1 MNMKNILFA
10 LLLLP
15 QILFAQKHDYI
26 WVSGDSND
34 PAITTHGG
42 ITIDFNQKPVNAY
55 YNYRKMNMFICNASI
70 CDTAGNLVAYTN
82 GCDIAGA
89 DDEILE
95 NGEEINPGFTWQIS
109 CIQNDDGY
117 ASGIQSAL
125 FLPLP
130 ENDSIYYLFHKQMKL
145 MINPTFAFTEKLLYS
160 IVDMRQNNGSGKVEA
175 KNIELLEDTLSYG
188 ELIATK
194 HANGKDW
201 WLVTP
206 RRNSNTF
213 YILKFTNEGIVD
225 TFQQTIG
232 INLNPEGEG
241 VGQITFS
248 SDGSKIYRVNRF
260 DPILVYD
267 FDREAG
273 VFTQFDTISYNYGD
287 QFIGEVGCAVSP
299 NGRFLYLGCR
309 KFLYQLDLQAS
320 DISASQTVVAEWD
333 GYANPFPTLF
343 WQMQLAPDCKI
354 YGLGGGDTRF
364 YHVIHNP
371 DEPGLACN
379 VEQRGL
385 PLPTPSG
392 SSMPSFPNYR
402 LGPIDNPG
410 VPCTAT
416 VGTQAPPTPLPVF
429 SVFPNPVSAAL
440 KIVPNRQFGGQARVR
455 LFDVTGR
462 MALEEIFDPQSAC
475 AELDVRALPD
485 GMYFYEIWS
494 EGRVARAGKVFKVE

>member
-15 QILFAQKHDYI
+15 QILFAQKHDYV
-26 WVSGDSND
+26 WVAGDGNTT
-34 PAITTHGG
+34 ATTTHGG
-42 ITIDFNQKPVNAY
+42 ITIDFNQNPVNAY
-55 YNYRKMNMFICNASI
+55 YNYRKLNMYICNASI
-70 CDTAGNLVAYTN
+70 CDTSGRLMAYTN
-82 GCDIAGA
+82 GCDIAGE
-89 DDEILE
+89 DDEIME
-95 NGEEINPGFTWQIS
+95 NGDVINPGFARQVS
-109 CIQNDDGY
+109 CIQNEDGY

-206 RRNSNTF
+206 RRNSSTF

-273 VFTQFDTISYNYGD
+273 VFTQFDTISYNYGN
-287 QFIGEVGCAVSP
+287 QFIGEIGCAVSP
-299 NGRFLYLGCR
+299 GGQYLYLSCR
-309 KFLYQLDLQAS
+309 QFLYQIDLWTANVG
-320 DISASQTVVAEWD
+320 ASQTVVAEWD
-333 GYANPFPTLF
+333 GYANPIPTTF
-343 WQMQLAPDCKI
+343 WQCQLGPDCKI
-354 YGLGGGDTRF
+354 YIRAGGDTRF

-402 LGPIDNPG
+402 LGPVDNPG
-410 VPCTAT
+410 VPCTVT

-475 AELDVRALPD
+475 TELDVRALPD
-485 GMYFYEIWS
+485 GMYFYEIWCG
-494 EGRVARAGKVFKVE
+494 GRVARAGKVFKVE

>member
-10 LLLLP
+10 FLLLP
-15 QILFAQKHDYI
+15 QVFFAQKHDYI

-55 YNYRKMNMFICNASI
+55 YNYRKMNMFVCNASI
-70 CDTAGNLVAYTN
+70 CDTAGNLLFYTN

-95 NGEEINPGFTWQIS
+95 NGDEINPGYPHQLH
-109 CIQNDDGY
+109 CHQYNDGY

-125 FLPLP
+125 ILPLP
-130 ENDSIYYLFHKQMKL
+130 ESDSIYYLFHKSY
-145 MINPTFAFTEKLLYS
+145 IITSNPVDVITDKLLYS
-160 IVDMRQNNGSGKVEA
+160 KVEFSNNNGGGVAE
-175 KNIELLEDTLSYG
+175 KNTEIINSTLAFG
-188 ELIATK
+188 ELIAVRN
-194 HANGKDW
+194 ANGKDW

-206 RRNSNTF
+206 KRNSNTF
-213 YILKFTNEGIVD
+213 YILRFTKDGIVD

-232 INLNPEGEG
+232 ILPAPAGEG
-241 VGQITFS
+241 YGQIVFS
-248 SDGSKIYRVNRF
+248 PDGSKIYRTNPF
-260 DPILVYD
+260 SPIMVYT

-273 VFTQFDTISYNYGD
+273 VITQFDTISYDYGN
-287 QFIGEVGCAVSP
+287 QPIIGEIGCAVSP
-299 NGRFLYLGCR
+299 NGRYLYLGCR
-309 KFLYQLDLQAS
+309 LFLYQLDLQAP
-320 DISASQTVVAEWD
+320 DVSASQTVVAEWD
-333 GYANPFPTLF
+333 GVTAPVATLF
-343 WQMQLAPDCKI
+343 WQLQLAPDCKI
-354 YGLGGGDTRF
+354 YGLAGGDTRYF
-364 YHVIHNP
+364 HVIHNP

-402 LGPIDNPG
+402 LGPVDNPG

-475 AELDVRALPD
+475 TELDVRALPD